1 MFVLL
6 QRVFE
11 SGPSKATPAA
21 QYDPPGFCRKRGDG
35 QGNGGRHAES
45 DAGREGWPSSAV
57 PGQRIPIH
65 IDVLVAERT
74 AKSTMRAF
82 PSFQRLLHSQY
93 LLYQQVPIPRGTGL
107 KTGIQLCLVPI
118 LLG

>member
-1 MFVLL
+1 MC
-6 QRVFE
+6 E
-11 SGPSKATPAA
+11 ATPAA

-82 PSFQRLLHSQY
+82 LRSNACFIPNTFSTSRYRYLAAQVSRLESGCVWSQY
-93 LLYQQVPIPRGTGL
+93 F
-107 KTGIQLCLVPI
+107 
-118 LLG
+118 